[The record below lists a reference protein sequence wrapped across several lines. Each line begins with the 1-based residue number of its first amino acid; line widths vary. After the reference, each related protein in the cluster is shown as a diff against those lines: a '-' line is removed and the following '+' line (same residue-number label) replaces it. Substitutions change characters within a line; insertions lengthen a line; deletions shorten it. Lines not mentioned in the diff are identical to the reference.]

1 MQLKDRAGF
10 TLIEVLVV
18 VLIISILSGVA
29 LSLLNSGGYRQKAR
43 DSQRVA
49 DLRKIQTSL
58 ELYFQ
63 DFRRYPSSTSFSDI
77 STSLVS
83 ALVPNYISSLPV
95 DPTYSA
101 GTSQPCS
108 DFGSSSFYYAYRTS
122 ASDDR
127 YVLLARMETATAS
140 TSLCSS
146 LSNWG
151 SLGCASAPSVCY
163 GVQNP

>member
-1 MQLKDRAGF
+1 MQLKNRDGF
-10 TLIEVLVV
+10 TLIEVLIV

-49 DLRKIQTSL
+49 DLRKIQTAL

-63 DFRRYPSSTSFSDI
+63 DNRRYPSSPSFTDS
-77 STSLVS
+77 SSSLS
-83 ALVPNYISSLPV
+83 ALVPNYISALPA

-101 GTSQPCS
+101 GSSQPCS
-108 DFGSSSFYYAYRTS
+108 DYNPTAFYYAYRTT

-127 YVLLARMETATAS
+127 YILLAHMETATAS

-146 LSNWG
+146 LSNWA